1 MRVHASEGE
10 AAPATRVSRL
20 AGVQI
25 DHTTGLHIGT
35 ATVGAQTLRV
45 AIRPASGTVDAGRR
59 PLLMFNGIG
68 ANLEL
73 AGPLLTRLGDG
84 CESLIFDV
92 PGAGKS
98 PAPPHPYR
106 LWAMARLAAQLLD
119 QLGYEEVDVM
129 GVSWGGGL
137 AQQFAIQYPGRVRRL
152 VLAATG
158 MGLPMLP
165 GRLSVLAKMID
176 PRRYTDKGY
185 MARIAPH
192 IYGGDMRTDPQAI
205 RLFTDHMRGGSRLG
219 YRYQLLA
226 MAGWSSLPWL
236 WRIHQPTLVLAG
248 RDDPLVPLVNARLHA
263 LLLRK
268 SRLVVVDD
276 GHLFLLTRAAQAAK
290 LVDEFLS
297 TAA

>member
-1 MRVHASEGE
+1 MRIHASESE
-10 AAPATRVSRL
+10 APPATRL

-25 DHTTGLHIGT
+25 DRTTGLHIGT
-35 ATVGAQTLRV
+35 VTVGVQELRV
-45 AIRPASGTVDAGRR
+45 AIRPASGTVEASRR

-73 AGPLLTRLGDG
+73 AGPLLARLGDG
-84 CESLIFDV
+84 CESVIFDV
-92 PGAGKS
+92 PGAGRS
-98 PAPPHPYR
+98 PAPPRPYR
-106 LWAMARLAAQLLD
+106 LWSMARLAARLLD
-119 QLGYEEVDVM
+119 QLGYQQVDVM

-137 AQQFAIQYPGRVRRL
+137 AQQFAIQYPERVRRL

-165 GRLSVLAKMID
+165 GRLPVLAKMVD
-176 PRRYTDKGY
+176 PRRYVDKGY

-205 RLFTDHMRGGSRLG
+205 HLFTDHMRGGNRQG

-263 LLLRK
+263 LLLRQSK
-268 SRLVVVDD
+268 LVVIDD
-276 GHLFLLTRAAQAAK
+276 GHLFLLTRAGLVAK